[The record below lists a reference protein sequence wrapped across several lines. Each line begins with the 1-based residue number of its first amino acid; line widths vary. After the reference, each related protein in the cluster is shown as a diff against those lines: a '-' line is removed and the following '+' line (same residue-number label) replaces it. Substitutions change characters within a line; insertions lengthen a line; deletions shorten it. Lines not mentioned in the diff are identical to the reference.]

1 MGSISEAHPNAIRYL
16 NRLVTRDVA
25 KLRPG
30 RVAYTVW
37 CDDHGK
43 VLDDGTLF
51 RLIDSEFHIRLDTRL
66 TGIWTLTNSKSRLAL
81 RVSRSETLEAWSA
94 RVVQLLT
101 EGHASVSDDARE
113 LKSCRLSIALTRA

>member
-1 MGSISEAHPNAIRYL
+1 MGSISEAHPDAIRYL

-37 CDDHGK
+37 CDDRGK

-51 RLIDSEFHIRLDTRL
+51 RLSDSEFHIRLDTTHWDL
-66 TGIWTLTNSKSRLAL
+66 DTY
-81 RVSRSETLEAWSA
+81 
-94 RVVQLLT
+94 
-101 EGHASVSDDARE
+101 
-113 LKSCRLSIALTRA
+113 